1 MMLHENY
8 KTKVEYG
15 VSAVVILVGLFFIYQ
30 ASTIGSSKEMFGP
43 NAMPFALSILTVF
56 GGIWLA
62 YRAFRGKVGAVQT
75 GYGFLESDLKR
86 ISWVIGSGA
95 AFILTFY
102 LFGYFLAIIIGYTLM
117 LFSFGVR
124 DKLKILF
131 SALLMAVVFQWLFMG
146 IMRLN
151 DPSGALLDLRPY
163 TNIISGE

>member
-1 MMLHENY
+1 MLHENY

-15 VSAVVILVGLFFIYQ
+15 VSAVVILIGLFFIYQ
-30 ASTIGSSKEMFGP
+30 ASTIGSSKELFGP
-43 NAMPFALSILTVF
+43 DAMPFALSISTVF
-56 GGIWLA
+56 GGVWLA
-62 YRAFRGKVGAVQT
+62 FRAFRGEVGAVQA

-86 ISWVIGSGA
+86 ISSVIGSGA

-102 LFGYFLAIIIGYTLM
+102 LFGYFLAIIVGYTLM
-117 LFSFGVR
+117 LLSFGVR

-131 SALLMAVVFQWLFMG
+131 STLLMAFVFQWLFMG

-163 TNIISGE
+163 TNSISGE

>member
-1 MMLHENY
+1 MLHENY

-15 VSAVVILVGLFFIYQ
+15 VSAIVMLVGLFFIYQ
-30 ASTIGSSKEMFGP
+30 ASTIGTSKEMFGP
-43 NAMPFALSILTVF
+43 DAMPFGLSIATVL

-62 YRAFRGKVGAVQT
+62 YRAFRGNVGAVKD
-75 GYGFLESDLKR
+75 GYGFLESDLTR

-95 AFILTFY
+95 AFILNFY
-102 LFGYFLAIIIGYTLM
+102 LFGYFVAIIVGYTLM
-117 LFSFGVR
+117 LLSFGVR

-131 SALLMAVVFQWLFMG
+131 STLLMAVIFQWLFMG

-151 DPSGALLDLRPY
+151 DPSGALLDLRSY

>member
-1 MMLHENY
+1 MLHENY

-15 VSAVVILVGLFFIYQ
+15 VSAIVMLVGLFFIYQ
-30 ASTIGSSKEMFGP
+30 ASTIGTSKEMFGP
-43 NAMPFALSILTVF
+43 DAMPFGLSIATVL

-62 YRAFRGKVGAVQT
+62 YRAFRGNVGAVKD
-75 GYGFLESDLKR
+75 GYGFLESDLTR

-102 LFGYFLAIIIGYTLM
+102 LFGYFVAIIVGYTLM
-117 LFSFGVR
+117 LLSFGVR

-131 SALLMAVVFQWLFMG
+131 STLLMAVIFQWLFMG

-151 DPSGALLDLRPY
+151 DPSGALLDLRSY

>member
-1 MMLHENY
+1 MLHENY

-15 VSAVVILVGLFFIYQ
+15 VSAIVMLVGLFFIYQ
-30 ASTIGSSKEMFGP
+30 ASTIGTSKEMFGP
-43 NAMPFALSILTVF
+43 DAMPFGLSIATVL

-62 YRAFRGKVGAVQT
+62 YRAFRGNVGAVKD
-75 GYGFLESDLKR
+75 GYGFLESDLTR

-102 LFGYFLAIIIGYTLM
+102 LFGYFVAIIVGYTLV
-117 LFSFGVR
+117 LLSFGVR

-131 SALLMAVVFQWLFMG
+131 STFLMAVIFQWLFMG

-151 DPSGALLDLRPY
+151 DPSGALLDLRSY

>member
-1 MMLHENY
+1 MLHENY

-15 VSAVVILVGLFFIYQ
+15 VSAVVIVVGLFFIYQ

-43 NAMPFALSILTVF
+43 DAMPFAISILTVF

-95 AFILTFY
+95 AFILTFD
-102 LFGYFLAIIIGYTLM
+102 LFGYFLAIIVGYTLM
-117 LFSFGVR
+117 LLSFGVR
-124 DKLKILF
+124 DKIKILF
-131 SALLMAVVFQWLFMG
+131 STLLMAFVFQWLFMG

-151 DPSGALLDLRPY
+151 DPSGALLDLRTY

>member
-1 MMLHENY
+1 MLHENY
-8 KTKVEYG
+8 KTKVEFG

-43 NAMPFALSILTVF
+43 DAMPFALSILTVS

-102 LFGYFLAIIIGYTLM
+102 LFGYFLAIIVGYTLM
-117 LFSFGVR
+117 LLSFGVR
-124 DKLKILF
+124 DKIKILF
-131 SALLMAVVFQWLFMG
+131 STLLMAFVFQWLFMG
-146 IMRLN
+146 VMRLN
-151 DPSGALLDLRPY
+151 DPSGALLDLRTY

>member
-1 MMLHENY
+1 MLHENY

-15 VSAVVILVGLFFIYQ
+15 VSAIVMLVGLFFIYQ
-30 ASTIGSSKEMFGP
+30 ASTIGTSKEMFGP
-43 NAMPFALSILTVF
+43 DAMPFGLSIATVL
-56 GGIWLA
+56 GGVWLA
-62 YRAFRGKVGAVQT
+62 YRAFRGNVGAVKD
-75 GYGFLESDLKR
+75 GYGFLESDLTR

-102 LFGYFLAIIIGYTLM
+102 LFGYFLAIILGYTLM
-117 LFSFGVR
+117 LLSFGVR

-151 DPSGALLDLRPY
+151 DPSGALLDLRSY

>member
-1 MMLHENY
+1 
-8 KTKVEYG
+8 
-15 VSAVVILVGLFFIYQ
+15 
-30 ASTIGSSKEMFGP
+30 MFGP
-43 NAMPFALSILTVF
+43 DAMPFALSVLTVF

-102 LFGYFLAIIIGYTLM
+102 LFGYFLAIIVGYTLM
-117 LFSFGVR
+117 LLSFGVR
-124 DKLKILF
+124 DKIKILF
-131 SALLMAVVFQWLFMG
+131 STLLMAFVFQWLFMG
-146 IMRLN
+146 VMRLN
-151 DPSGALLDLRPY
+151 DPSGALLDLRTY

>member
-1 MMLHENY
+1 MLRKNY
-8 KTKVEYG
+8 KTKIEYG
-15 VSAVVILVGLFFIYQ
+15 VSAIVMLVGLFFIYQ
-30 ASTIGSSKEMFGP
+30 ASTIGTSKEMFGP
-43 NAMPFALSILTVF
+43 DAMPFGLSIATVL

-62 YRAFRGKVGAVQT
+62 YRAFRGNVGALKD
-75 GYGFLESDLKR
+75 GYGFLESDLTR

-102 LFGYFLAIIIGYTLM
+102 LFGYFVAIIVGYTLM
-117 LFSFGVR
+117 LLSFGVR

-131 SALLMAVVFQWLFMG
+131 STLLMAVIFQWLFMG

-151 DPSGALLDLRPY
+151 DPSGALLDLRSY

>member
-1 MMLHENY
+1 MLHENY

-30 ASTIGSSKEMFGP
+30 ASTIGSSREMFGP
-43 NAMPFALSILTVF
+43 DAMPFALSILTVS

-102 LFGYFLAIIIGYTLM
+102 LFGYFLAIIVGYTLM
-117 LFSFGVR
+117 LLSFGVR
-124 DKLKILF
+124 DKIKILF
-131 SALLMAVVFQWLFMG
+131 STLLMAFVFQWLFMG
-146 IMRLN
+146 VMRLN
-151 DPSGALLDLRPY
+151 DPSGALLDLRTY

>member
-1 MMLHENY
+1 MLHENY

-15 VSAVVILVGLFFIYQ
+15 VSAIVILVGLFFSYQ
-30 ASTIGSSKEMFGP
+30 ASTIGTSKEMFGP
-43 NAMPFALSILTVF
+43 DAMPFGLSISTVL
-56 GGIWLA
+56 GGVWLA
-62 YRAFRGKVGAVQT
+62 YRAFCGKVGKVQA

-86 ISWVIGSGA
+86 ISWIIGAGA

-102 LFGYFLAIIIGYTLM
+102 LFGYFLAIIVGYTLM
-117 LFSFGVR
+117 LLSFGVR

-163 TNIISGE
+163 TNSISGE

>member
-1 MMLHENY
+1 MLRKNY
-8 KTKVEYG
+8 KTKIEYG
-15 VSAVVILVGLFFIYQ
+15 VSAIVMLVGLFFIYQ
-30 ASTIGSSKEMFGP
+30 ASTIGTSKEMFGP
-43 NAMPFALSILTVF
+43 DAMPFGLSIATVL

-62 YRAFRGKVGAVQT
+62 YRAFRGNVGALKD
-75 GYGFLESDLKR
+75 GYGFLESDLTR

-102 LFGYFLAIIIGYTLM
+102 LFGYFVAIIVGYTLM
-117 LFSFGVR
+117 LLSFGVR

-131 SALLMAVVFQWLFMG
+131 STLLMAIVFQWLFIG

-151 DPSGALLDLRPY
+151 DPSGALLDLRSY

>member
-1 MMLHENY
+1 MLHENY

-43 NAMPFALSILTVF
+43 DAMPFALSILTVF

-62 YRAFRGKVGAVQT
+62 YRAFRGTVGAVQA

-102 LFGYFLAIIIGYTLM
+102 LFGYFLAIIVGYTLM
-117 LFSFGVR
+117 LLSFGVR
-124 DKLKILF
+124 DKIKILF
-131 SALLMAVVFQWLFMG
+131 STLLMAFVFQWLFMG
-146 IMRLN
+146 VMRLN
-151 DPSGALLDLRPY
+151 DPSGALLDLRTY
-163 TNIISGE
+163 TNFISGE

>member
-1 MMLHENY
+1 MLHENY

-15 VSAVVILVGLFFIYQ
+15 VSAIVMLVGLFFIYQ
-30 ASTIGSSKEMFGP
+30 ASTIGTSKEMFGP
-43 NAMPFALSILTVF
+43 DAMPFGLSIATVL

-62 YRAFRGKVGAVQT
+62 YRAFRGNVGAVKD
-75 GYGFLESDLKR
+75 GYGFLESDLTR

-102 LFGYFLAIIIGYTLM
+102 LFGYFVAIIVGYTLM
-117 LFSFGVR
+117 LLSFGVR

-131 SALLMAVVFQWLFMG
+131 STFLMAVIFQWLFMG

-151 DPSGALLDLRPY
+151 DPSGALLDLRSY

>member
-1 MMLHENY
+1 
-8 KTKVEYG
+8 
-15 VSAVVILVGLFFIYQ
+15 
-30 ASTIGSSKEMFGP
+30 
-43 NAMPFALSILTVF
+43 MPLLCWLGCSLSISIDNRHLKRIVWPGRHAIRAF
-56 GGIWLA
+56 YRNCFSGIWLA
-62 YRAFRGKVGAVQT
+62 CRAFRGKVGAVQD

-102 LFGYFLAIIIGYTLM
+102 LFGYFVAIIAGYTLM
-117 LFSFGVR
+117 LLSFGVR

-131 SALLMAVVFQWLFMG
+131 STLLMAIVFQWLFIG

-151 DPSGALLDLRPY
+151 DPSGALLDLRSY